1 MKLQQDW
8 LLRDAFGA
16 FQSAVCD
23 NDFTKLRAVS
33 GGQMESRLK
42 RYLAIDTL
50 PSASDIAR
58 VAAPLNATGTDE
70 DV

>member
-1 MKLQQDW
+1 
-8 LLRDAFGA
+8 
-16 FQSAVCD
+16 
-23 NDFTKLRAVS
+23 
-33 GGQMESRLK
+33 MESRLK

-58 VAAPLNATGTDE
+58 VAAPLNAMGTDE